1 MIVTDQLHFVRV
13 SVKDTVIMGLMILA
27 EDLVQLFRRFITICC
42 ARLFGHFDASVR
54 HKRTLQRLICL
65 QAYDSFELLSAFT
78 NISRAISRK
87 TRNHF
92 RLHIEHSAFGAFFLL
107 ESFQDSPQ
115 FVGGCCRT
123 CKKVFVAIV
132 SGVVVLNKVTDIH
145 LICPFGSFEP
155 SPLLFHRDTFCL
167 MIKSALRHSLSVLN
181 LNFAAKILLFFH
193 NCNTYK

>member
-13 SVKDTVIMGLMILA
+13 SVKDTVIMGLMILGK
-27 EDLVQLFRRFITICC
+27 DLVQLFRRFITIRC
-42 ARLFGHFDASVR
+42 ARLFGHLDASVR

-65 QAYDSFELLSAFT
+65 QAYDSFKLLSALSDICCT
-78 NISRAISRK
+78 ISRK

-123 CKKVFVAIV
+123 SKEVFVAIV
-132 SGVVVLNKVTDIH
+132 SSVVVLNKVTNVY
-145 LICPFGSFEP
+145 LICPFGSFKT
-155 SPLLFHRDTFCL
+155 SPLLFHRNHFCL
-167 MIKSALRHSLSVLN
+167 MIKSALRHLLSVLN
-181 LNFAAKILLFFH
+181 LNFGAKVLLFFR
-193 NCNTYK
+193 CNNTHK